1 MNASESSF
9 SADAGAAAF
18 DEVDISSL
26 VALSP
31 HRPPDYEA
39 ENRALAALAELAR
52 NPQGILQTLVDT
64 ALALCHADTA
74 GISLLEPPCLK
85 PTTAWSCFAGG

>member
-52 NPQGILQTLVDT
+52 ISGVGESKLAKYGESILE
-64 ALALCHADTA
+64 
-74 GISLLEPPCLK
+74 LLGEP
-85 PTTAWSCFAGG
+85 